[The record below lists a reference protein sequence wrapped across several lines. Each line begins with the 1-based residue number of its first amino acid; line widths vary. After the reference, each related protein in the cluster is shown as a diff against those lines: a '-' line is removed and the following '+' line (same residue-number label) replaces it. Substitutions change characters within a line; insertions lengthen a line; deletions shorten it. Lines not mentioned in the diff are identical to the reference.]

1 MAISIN
7 NKEAKMKNKLLGFTA
22 IGLLLAFI
30 LAVAPAVRA
39 EGVDDKIS
47 ALESELSRLKSEQM
61 ELKKEAVAAAAAMP
75 AFSYRPRSGWTVT
88 AADRSWSFTTF
99 YQFHAM
105 MYNHLD
111 GNDRRGNSTGD

>member
-22 IGLLLAFI
+22 IGFLLVAFI

-47 ALESELSRLKSEQM
+47 ALESELARLKSEQM
-61 ELKKEAVAAAAAMP
+61 
-75 AFSYRPRSGWTVT
+75 
-88 AADRSWSFTTF
+88 
-99 YQFHAM
+99 
-105 MYNHLD
+105 
-111 GNDRRGNSTGD
+111 